1 MATKVDVAEEVK
13 KLGRDRVDLESKLT
27 LIYSCAV
34 PGYVELP
41 AGFTGNQAFLC
52 LPTPHN

>member
-27 LIYSCAV
+27 LIYD
-34 PGYVELP
+34 PG
-41 AGFTGNQAFLC
+41 
-52 LPTPHN
+52 